1 MCPPQNF
8 VAKDLEFDGLVM
20 ARPLDA
26 IRIRLQ
32 RSLIKSKGLSK
43 VRVKLER
50 TAPKKTVNL

>member
-1 MCPPQNF
+1 MFPPQNF

-50 TAPKKTVNL
+50 TAPKKKQ